1 MNSIEIKIQKEPGSE
16 DLPLPTYQTAGSSG
30 CDLYAAI
37 NNSVVIEPGTV
48 AHISTGIRVAIPWGY
63 EGQVRPRSGLSLR
76 HGIGILNSPG
86 TIDSDYRGII
96 GIILFNFSKQPFII
110 HRGDRIAQL
119 VIARYEKVK
128 FTIADTLDKSSRNS
142 EGFGSTGLN

>member
-1 MNSIEIKIQKEPGSE
+1 MCSIEIKIKKEPWSE

-37 NNSVVIEPGTV
+37 NDTVVIESGTV
-48 AHISTGIRVAIPWGY
+48 AHISTGIRIALPLGY
-63 EGQVRPRSGLSLR
+63 EGQVRPRSGLSLK

-96 GIILFNFSKQPFII
+96 GVILFNFSKQAFVVN
-110 HRGDRIAQL
+110 RGDRIAQL
-119 VIARYEKVK
+119 VIAKYEKVK
-128 FTIADTLDKSSRNS
+128 FMITDKLEKSSRNAG
-142 EGFGSTGLN
+142 GFGSTGHK